1 MQERSL
7 STRML
12 HFCKNKLYF
21 ECRTHAKSEENEHIY
36 NGGLRFAMWQ
46 REEKQQDRRPTKP
59 SIPVLD
65 ASRAHRLS
73 MKWTKMLT
81 EYSQRRLTNGGDKL
95 VAINSI
101 AQEMLKLLPDLY
113 IHFAGMWKF
122 DLLRQLLWRPGNLSV
137 SMPKE
142 YRAPSWSWAS
152 VDGHTSWTS
161 YENTPRENSLLASRF
176 DDSFEVLDISEGSE
190 PREGNFLK
198 VQTSLRRIAAIE
210 ECSYDDRWVHFNRNN
225 WPYDLFV
232 STKTSIHSSKSTSTW
247 TILPSQQTAPYKGH
261 LVKCAE
267 GQLDLDDKDRLTKS
281 QRQLFYLHIT
291 YKCRPSGLILECI
304 DEAKGIYKRVG
315 IATVFDQHGLYLE
328 SCFRKGDEIEEV
340 ILV

>member
-1 MQERSL
+1 
-7 STRML
+7 
-12 HFCKNKLYF
+12 
-21 ECRTHAKSEENEHIY
+21 
-36 NGGLRFAMWQ
+36 
-46 REEKQQDRRPTKP
+46 
-59 SIPVLD
+59 
-65 ASRAHRLS
+65 
-73 MKWTKMLT
+73 
-81 EYSQRRLTNGGDKL
+81 
-95 VAINSI
+95 
-101 AQEMLKLLPDLY
+101 
-113 IHFAGMWKF
+113 
-122 DLLRQLLWRPGNLSV
+122 
-137 SMPKE
+137 MPKE

-152 VDGHTSWTS
+152 VDGHTSWELYKNNPTQ
-161 YENTPRENSLLASRF
+161 NSLLASRF

-198 VQTSLRRIAAIE
+198 VQTSLRRVAAIE

-232 STKTSIHSSKSTSTW
+232 STKTSIHSTKSTSTW

-304 DEAKGIYKRVG
+304 DEAKGICKRVG

>member
-36 NGGLRFAMWQ
+36 TGGLRFAMWQ

-59 SIPVLD
+59 SLQVLD
-65 ASRAHRLS
+65 ASRAQGLS
-73 MKWTKMLT
+73 MKWTKMLS
-81 EYSQRRLTNGGDKL
+81 EYSRRRLTNGGDKL

-122 DLLRQLLWRPGNLSV
+122 DLPRQLLWQPGNGSV

-152 VDGHTSWTS
+152 VDGHTSWMS
-161 YENTPRENSLLASRF
+161 YENTPRQNSLLVSRF

-210 ECSYDDRWVHFNRNN
+210 ECSYDDRWVHFNRGS

-261 LVKCAE
+261 LRKCAE
-267 GQLDLDDKDRLTKS
+267 GHLDLDDKDRLTKS

-315 IATVFDQHGLYLE
+315 TATVFNQHGLYLE